1 MSKSVKRVNGSLR
14 NNSKELHTLVETHI
28 KPTEL
33 TFSFSKRYP
42 GKCRPIPVISCEK
55 PHLQLPAGVI
65 LIRQK
70 KDSVLEL
77 IPWVSQRK
85 KKKKKKKK
93 TFKRKMLRIDIRCS
107 DTLLK

>member
-14 NNSKELHTLVETHI
+14 NNSKKLHTLVETHI

-33 TFSFSKRYP
+33 TFSFFKRYP
-42 GKCRPIPVISCEK
+42 GECRPIPVISCEK

-70 KDSVLEL
+70 KDPVLEL
-77 IPWVSQRK
+77 IP
-85 KKKKKKKK
+85 
-93 TFKRKMLRIDIRCS
+93 
-107 DTLLK
+107 

>member
-1 MSKSVKRVNGSLR
+1 MSKSVKRVNESLR
-14 NNSKELHTLVETHI
+14 NNSEELHTLVETHI

-42 GKCRPIPVISCEK
+42 GKCHPIPVISCEK

-70 KDSVLEL
+70 KGFCFRANTLGFSKK
-77 IPWVSQRK
+77 RK

-93 TFKRKMLRIDIRCS
+93 H
-107 DTLLK
+107 LKEKCYG